1 MIQLVILFIFV
12 VFVIIIIQLYK
23 KYIKIKNV
31 VDEEQN
37 KKYSKV
43 REAVGSNNERIKDM
57 KKQAKE
63 IVNDEKADAS
73 SLDSRVSANKQQ
85 IASNRDIIV
94 DRNFETINSVFKYDS
109 GLVIG
114 GTAGH
119 MRVGDNNIRLNVQ
132 NPTQVRVCSADNN
145 CTNIITRKMVED
157 TWPTQISSETT
168 SPPSTTTT
176 TTPTTTPTTTTP
188 ADGGGGANCSS
199 AQVDGLTI
207 SSDNVV
213 STTDE
218 ISGITISNI
227 IGESNTGLTTIFPAI
242 LRNLVGG
249 NYIGFDVT
257 FSGQTYTGE
266 LLSITDINEGAYI
279 QTSDPTGTIV
289 KTYDIIKDSN
299 DCYIITLRT

>member
-132 NPTQVRVCSADNN
+132 NPTQVRVCDADNK
-145 CTNIITRKMVED
+145 CTNIITRKMVQD
-157 TWPTQISSETT
+157 TWPTQISSG
-168 SPPSTTTT
+168 PGVL
-176 TTPTTTPTTTTP
+176 TTPSPVVVSN
-188 ADGGGGANCSS
+188 D
-199 AQVDGLTI
+199 VDGNVDGNLEFNNDTKIISVNINLQGHDITPDTI
-207 SSDNVV
+207 VG
-213 STTDE
+213 TDL
-218 ISGITISNI
+218 SGKAESVYPLSGMDITS
-227 IGESNTGLTTIFPAI
+227 
-242 LRNLVGG
+242 GG
-249 NYIGFDVT
+249 
-257 FSGQTYTGE
+257 YTGQIFE
-266 LLSITDINEGAYI
+266 FDDIPQNTQVILTDIKGVEYKYNLNLDSTGNVDSIDY
-279 QTSDPTGTIV
+279 DP
-289 KTYDIIKDSN
+289 S
-299 DCYIITLRT
+299 